1 LVIPDSKHRRL
12 RLCRRQ
18 ENLGSVHAIKVR
30 GARETFSAKNVA
42 EDPTSGGEKEPDYS
56 TL

>member
-1 LVIPDSKHRRL
+1 MQAPREPS
-12 RLCRRQ
+12 
-18 ENLGSVHAIKVR
+18 GVHAIKVR
-30 GARETFSAKNVA
+30 GAGEAFSAKNVA

>member
-1 LVIPDSKHRRL
+1 
-12 RLCRRQ
+12 
-18 ENLGSVHAIKVR
+18 VR
-30 GARETFSAKNVA
+30 GAREAFSAKNVA